1 MIEGTGQ
8 STLPAIE
15 LEDGTWYRE
24 ESADMVLRISK
35 GELVEAAH
43 EPVPESE
50 WEPDKEQSLEEQEAL
65 RAEIESEAIK
75 MQSDRG
81 VEPWGG

>member
-1 MIEGTGQ
+1 
-8 STLPAIE
+8 
-15 LEDGTWYRE
+15 
-24 ESADMVLRISK
+24 MVLRISK
-35 GELVEAAH
+35 GELVAAAH

-50 WEPDKEQSLEEQEAL
+50 WQKPDKEQSLEEQEAL
-65 RAEIESEAIK
+65 RAEIEAEAIK